1 MSIATS
7 LAPIHDPGVGKSMV
21 LWDREALP
29 FAFVVALAPFGRITG
44 ERLGIWADADGPL

>member
-1 MSIATS
+1 MRQISS
-7 LAPIHDPGVGKSMV
+7 LAPLTGFLLDG
-21 LWDREALP
+21 ETLP